1 MIKIQTSIDLMHA
14 LAAALDTKDM
24 GLVDHI
30 ERQVADWMQ
39 TQGARVAQTN
49 LIEAVRN
56 AINEMIG

>member
-14 LAAALDTKDM
+14 LAAALDTKD
-24 GLVDHI
+24 LDAVDQI

-39 TQGARVAQTN
+39 TQGARAAQAN